1 MNVICLASS
10 SSGNCY
16 ILNDGHSKLLLEGG
30 IPYKVIVSKL
40 NEHQLKLND
49 FVGCVVSH
57 SHNDH
62 SIAINDLSR
71 FMTVYGS
78 VETLKA
84 KKIIVFDDEKQ
95 KEIYTGKCKV
105 IKSAS
110 RTTIG
115 SYSVVSFNT
124 EHDCPGSLGFIIT
137 SNKTRES
144 LLFLTDTKYI
154 KFNLSGF
161 RFDYV
166 MIECNYVDELLESQE
181 INFALKKRLI
191 NSHMSLTTCIK
202 TLKSFDLSKCKEI
215 YLIHLS
221 DARSDEQLMKKEV
234 SSEFGIVTYVCGK
247 HGGYK

>member
-1 MNVICLASS
+1 MDIKCLASS

-16 ILNDGHSKLLLEGG
+16 VIDDGHSKLLLEGG

-40 NEHQLKLND
+40 NEHQLKLNN
-49 FVGCVVSH
+49 FAGCVVSH

-71 FMTVYGS
+71 FMTVYAS
-78 VETLKA
+78 AETL
-84 KKIIVFDDEKQ
+84 EKVSGSKQ
-95 KEIYTGKCKV
+95 I
-105 IKSAS
+105 IKSGT

-115 SYSVVSFNT
+115 SYSVIAFNT
-124 EHDCPGSLGFIIT
+124 EHDCPGSLGFIIR
-137 SNKTRES
+137 SNRTGES

-154 KFNLSGF
+154 KFNLNGF
-161 RFDYV
+161 RFNYV

-215 YLIHLS
+215 YLVHLS

-234 SSEFGIVTYVCGK
+234 SSEFGILTYVCGK
-247 HGGYK
+247 NGGYK